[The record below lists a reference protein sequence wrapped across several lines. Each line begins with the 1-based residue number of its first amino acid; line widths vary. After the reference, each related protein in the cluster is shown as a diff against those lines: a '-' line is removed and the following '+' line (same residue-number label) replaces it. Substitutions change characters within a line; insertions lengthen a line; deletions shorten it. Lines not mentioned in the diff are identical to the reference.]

1 MNLITILNFLIL
13 TIISANG
20 SNNDTQCPNA
30 PLIPSD
36 RRTDKKYFRL
46 VQYNVEWL
54 FIDQYKDCPG
64 SSCTWSNDMEANIH
78 MKWISDVLNDIDGDY
93 INFCEIE
100 GCDELNI
107 LKSLTNDNYN
117 PYLIKGKDTATGQNV
132 GVLSKIDP
140 IVDLLR
146 TEDRELYPINGS
158 SCNYTSDS
166 GTYGVSKHYYT
177 LLNINNIS
185 IAIIGAHLIAYPT
198 DKMRCSYREAQAL
211 VLQKIISELYI
222 NHEIIVIGDLND
234 YDGIV
239 LDINSHKPKSRVLEI
254 LKGIYSPYNISYS
267 LYPVSTFIEQ
277 KERYTEWY
285 DANANCK
292 QDKSDLSMID
302 HVLVSPNLYNKII
315 NVLPYHLYSQYCN
328 SYNSDHWPIII
339 DFKF

>member
-1 MNLITILNFLIL
+1 MNIFTFLL
-13 TIISANG
+13 LFIIPSRAT
-20 SNNDTQCPNA
+20 NNDTQCPNA

-64 SSCTWSNDMEANIH
+64 SSCTWSNDTEADIH
-78 MKWISDVLNDIDGDY
+78 MKWISNVLNDIDGDY

-117 PYLIKGKDTATGQNV
+117 SYLIKGKDTATGQNV

-140 IVDLLR
+140 IVDLQR
-146 TEDRELYPINGS
+146 SEDREVYPIKGS

-177 LLNINNIS
+177 ILNINNIS

-222 NHEIIVIGDLND
+222 NNEIIVIGDLND
-234 YDGIV
+234 YDGIE

-254 LKGIYSPYNISYS
+254 LKGNYSPYNISYS

-277 KERYTEWY
+277 QERYTEWY